1 MIIHNRYNILVT
13 PADLVREALIS
24 RLILCEMCR
33 KTETHLDRA
42 ELASW
47 LQPQHP
53 QRLRNHHLL
62 LAVVRRG
69 HALEELQALNGCR
82 PPSGFVGKHTADGL
96 EENLRGSTEMERTRF
111 LGVNNVAFVKE
122 VVVPQLYK
130 CTESDLPHI
139 HCKRVNAPCC
149 GRSCRKC

>member
-1 MIIHNRYNILVT
+1 MEGLRLDLPLLLEAVDDILVT
-13 PADLVREALIS
+13 PADLVGEALIS
-24 RLILCEMCR
+24 RLILREMCR

-69 HALEELQALNGCR
+69 HALEELQALEG
-82 PPSGFVGKHTADGL
+82 GGAAGGLVGDHAADGAV
-96 EENLRGSTEMERTRF
+96 ED
-111 LGVNNVAFVKE
+111 LGRRAEVEGAGLFGVHNVALVEE
-122 VVVPQLYK
+122 VVVAELAN
-130 CTESDLPHI
+130 
-139 HCKRVNAPCC
+139 R
-149 GRSCRKC
+149 

>member
-1 MIIHNRYNILVT
+1 MEGLCLDLPLLLEAVDDILVT

-62 LAVVRRG
+62 LAVVGRG
-69 HALEELQALNGCR
+69 DTLEQLQALESGGASCR
-82 PPSGFVGKHTADGL
+82 LVGDHAADGAVEDL
-96 EENLRGSTEMERTRF
+96 GRGAEVEGTVLFRVHEV
-111 LGVNNVAFVKE
+111 LFVKE
-122 VVVPQLYK
+122 VVVAQL
-130 CTESDLPHI
+130 
-139 HCKRVNAPCC
+139 
-149 GRSCRKC
+149 